1 MKALETWTRIEIK
14 NILFPT
20 DFSPAGNV
28 PILYA
33 TELAKR
39 FGAKI
44 CALHVRPPVINP
56 TTEPATWGVLEK
68 AAKEETD
75 AQKKL
80 LQEFFPGIKPEIM
93 IEAGDFWQTLE
104 TAVEKHHTD
113 LIVLGTHGRTGA
125 GKFLL
130 GSKAEEIFRRASC
143 AVLTVGPH
151 APAKAPRSGE
161 FTEILYATD
170 FGRES
175 STAAHYAVSLAQ
187 EFQARLTLL
196 HVIPQEKSGDLILPA
211 DQAASSAR
219 RLHKLVPVEAELWC
233 VPQFTVEA
241 GPVAEKILEVAET
254 RKADLIVLGVHR
266 PSGFPGAAT
275 HLPIAIAHKVVTHAK
290 CPVLTVRG

>member
-1 MKALETWTRIEIK
+1 MKTLETGTRIEIK

-20 DFSPAGNV
+20 DFSPAGDAAI
-28 PILYA
+28 PYA

-44 CALHVRPPVINP
+44 CALHIRPPVINP
-56 TTEPATWGVLEK
+56 MTYPATWVPLEQ
-68 AAKEETD
+68 AAKEEAD

-80 LQEFFPGIKPEIM
+80 LQGSFLGIKPEIM
-93 IEAGDFWQTLE
+93 IEEGDFWQNLE
-104 TAVEKHHTD
+104 TAVAKHHTD
-113 LIVLGTHGRTGA
+113 LIVLGTHGRSGA
-125 GKFLL
+125 GKLLL

-151 APAKAPRSGE
+151 VQAKSPRGGE

-170 FGRES
+170 FGPES
-175 STAAHYAVSLAQ
+175 SAAACYAMSLGQ

-196 HVIPQEKSGDLILPA
+196 HVIPEEKPGDLILPR
-211 DQAASSAR
+211 DQAASSAQ
-219 RLHKLVPVEAELWC
+219 RLHKLVPAEAELWC
-233 VPQFTVEA
+233 VPHFTVEA
-241 GPVAEKILEVAET
+241 GPVAEKILEVAEN

-275 HLPIAIAHKVVTHAK
+275 HLPIAIAHKVVTQAN